1 MSRPKVVTFNIASL
15 DGRLAA
21 SRDRLLG
28 WGDERWQALGAAGEA
43 DRWLKSVH
51 APQATLEGSGSLV
64 REEDEP
70 APLPPVE
77 GDASDLYDDYLPESV
92 TGRPGHRGW
101 FTAVD
106 GRGRVR
112 GWIKDGG
119 VFGEEW
125 QGWHTLVLVSHGTP
139 AAYLA
144 YLQREAIPY
153 LVAGSERVDLGL
165 ALEKMGSRLGVTTL
179 LSTAGGR
186 LNGALLRAGL
196 VDEVNV
202 ELLPGVVGG
211 LDTPSLFDSPAL
223 GPEESPV
230 RLELVSALVATGGSG
245 GQVWLRYRPAP

>member
-1 MSRPKVVTFNIASL
+1 MAKPKVVTFNVASL
-15 DGRLAA
+15 DGRIAA
-21 SRDRLLG
+21 SRDRLLM
-28 WGDERWQALGAAGEA
+28 WGDERWQTLGEA
-43 DRWLKSVH
+43 GDAYRWLKALH
-51 APQATLEGSGSLV
+51 QPQASLEGSGSLV

-70 APLPPVE
+70 EPLPLVD
-77 GDASDLYDDYLPESV
+77 GDASHLYDDYLPEPV

-112 GWIKDGG
+112 NWIKDGAA
-119 VFGEEW
+119 FGEEW
-125 QGWHTLVLVSHGTP
+125 QGWHTLVLACHATP

-144 YLQREAIPY
+144 YLRREAIPY

-165 ALEKMGSRLGVTTL
+165 ALDKLGSRLGVTTL

-223 GPEESPV
+223 GPEENPV
-230 RLELVSALVATGGSG
+230 RLELISALVPGAG
-245 GQVWLRYRPAP
+245 GQVWLRYRTVS

>member
-1 MSRPKVVTFNIASL
+1 MSRPKVVTFNVASL
-15 DGRLAA
+15 DGRIAA
-21 SRDRLLG
+21 SRDRLLL
-28 WGDERWQALGAAGEA
+28 WGDERWRALGEEGEA
-43 DRWLKSVH
+43 YRWLKSMH
-51 APQATLEGSGSLV
+51 APQANLEGSGSLV
-64 REEDEP
+64 REGDEP

-77 GDASDLYDDYLPESV
+77 GDASHLYDDYLPESV

-101 FTAVD
+101 FAAVD

-112 GWIKDGG
+112 NWIKDGA

-125 QGWHTLVLVSHGTP
+125 QGWHTLVLVAHATP

-144 YLQREAIPY
+144 YLQREAVPY
-153 LVAGSERVDLGL
+153 LVAGSEGVDLGV
-165 ALEKMGSRLGVTTL
+165 ALGKLGARLGVTTI

-223 GPEESPV
+223 GPEENPV
-230 RLELVSALVATGGSG
+230 RLELVSAQVQHG

>member
-1 MSRPKVVTFNIASL
+1 MSRPKVITFNVASL
-15 DGRLAA
+15 DGRIAA
-21 SRDRLLG
+21 SRDRLLM
-28 WGDERWQALGAAGEA
+28 WGDERWQAMGEAGVA
-43 DRWLKSVH
+43 DRWLKSIH
-51 APQATLEGSGSLV
+51 RPQASLEGSGSLV

-77 GDASDLYDDYLPESV
+77 GDASHLYDDYLPEAV

-101 FTAVD
+101 FAVVD

-112 GWIKDGG
+112 NWIKDGG

-125 QGWHTLVLVSHGTP
+125 QGWHTLVLVCHATP
-139 AAYLA
+139 APYLA

-165 ALEKMGSRLGVTTL
+165 ALEKLGSRLGVTTL

-202 ELLPGVVGG
+202 ELLPGVIGG
-211 LDTPSLFDSPAL
+211 PDTPSLFDSPAL
-223 GPEESPV
+223 GPEEIPV
-230 RLELVSALVATGGSG
+230 RLELVAAQVQRG